1 MSKADQLRQRSKE
14 LCKAAQLAPSSGGSM
29 DTTTLLIIIIVLLIL
44 FGGGWYGRGRWF

>member
-1 MSKADQLRQRSKE
+1 MAPE
-14 LCKAAQLAPSSGGSM
+14 AASCHGLEGGSM